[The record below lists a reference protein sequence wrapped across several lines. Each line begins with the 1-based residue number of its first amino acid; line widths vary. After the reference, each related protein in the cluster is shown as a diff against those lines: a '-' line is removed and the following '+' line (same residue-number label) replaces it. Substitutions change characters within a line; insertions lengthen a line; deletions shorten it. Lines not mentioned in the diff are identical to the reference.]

1 MPHAR
6 TQDGSVAAD
15 ISRGAV
21 RVLRE
26 YTGRGPTK
34 ARTVMTEDT
43 VAIVLGD
50 TLTKGEQSL
59 VAVGEHEQVLHSR
72 RSYQQV
78 MGDDLVQL
86 VEKMSGRTVDA
97 FLSANHIEP
106 DYEVE
111 FFLLKPLPG
120 AENDPETS
128 GAAEP
133 PLDEAVQ
140 LRRR

>member
-1 MPHAR
+1 MPDTR

-34 ARTVMTEDT
+34 ARTVINRDT

-50 TLTKGEQSL
+50 TLTKGERSL
-59 VAVGEHEQVLHSR
+59 VMMGESDHVLHSR
-72 RSYQQV
+72 RSYQEV
-78 MGDDLVQL
+78 MGDDLVEL
-86 VEKMSGRTVDA
+86 VEKLTGRTVAA

-106 DYEVE
+106 DYAVE
-111 FFLLKPLPG
+111 FFLLEPLPG
-120 AENDPETS
+120 AENYLETS
-128 GAAEP
+128 GEAEP
-133 PLDEAVQ
+133 PAD
-140 LRRR
+140 RGS